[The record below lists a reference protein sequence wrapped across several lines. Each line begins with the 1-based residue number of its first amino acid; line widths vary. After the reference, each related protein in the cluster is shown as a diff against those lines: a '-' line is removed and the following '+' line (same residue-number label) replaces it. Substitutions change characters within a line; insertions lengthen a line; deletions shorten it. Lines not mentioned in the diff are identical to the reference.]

1 MASLEYDGCIS
12 YHEVAIKSNDDRNE
26 TIPGREDKED
36 DHCEEA
42 RWLRP
47 SSFLYLVHICLYLY
61 SYMFVNRQ
69 MQKTGATYLE
79 VEEGRLSKSWTR
91 AVRMFAMQS
100 VTIKPFT
107 PVFSFRRITT
117 NAATLTM
124 VVAMQIWMQAF
135 R

>member
-1 MASLEYDGCIS
+1 MMDVHIS
-12 YHEVAIKSNDDRNE
+12 YHEVAIRSNDNRNE

-36 DHCEEA
+36 DHSEEA

-61 SYMFVNRQ
+61 LFVNRQ

-79 VEEGRLSKSWTR
+79 VEEGRLSKSWTM
-91 AVRMFAMQS
+91 AVRMFARQS

-117 NAATLTM
+117 NAATLTT
-124 VVAMQIWMQAF
+124 VVAMQIWTLAF